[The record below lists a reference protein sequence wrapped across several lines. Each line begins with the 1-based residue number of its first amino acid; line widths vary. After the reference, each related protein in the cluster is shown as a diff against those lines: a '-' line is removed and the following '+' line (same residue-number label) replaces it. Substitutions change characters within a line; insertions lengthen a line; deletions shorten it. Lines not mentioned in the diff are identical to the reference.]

1 MVQWLRNLF
10 KSTAKPTARETGTA
24 ELRLVPTELAEQTVL
39 VAAGEPAGAIRIIE
53 VPAPDINTASAGIG
67 ISWLMREDINAN
79 FTGWLFSRSDYS
91 DLQSS
96 RVEQSILST
105 LQQILDTPQSG
116 AQLVRRMPGVIPQ
129 LLQSLRTDDFSG
141 AELSRKIS
149 HDVVL
154 VAEVIRLANSSRY
167 AQLEPITS
175 IEHAVMVLGQNGLR
189 HLITT
194 VAFRPIIDVK
204 SGHFTRLIAPRIWDH
219 SEHCAIASRLLAQQ
233 AGLNGF
239 DGFLAGLVQ
248 NVGLI
253 VSLRIMD
260 QSAEGSEALGSAAFC
275 NELIAKARKLSA
287 SIGREWHFPQE
298 VITAIDEQAIV
309 QRHVLLSTVGRNL
322 SMADYLSKLNLLV
335 QAGRQRED
343 ASCTDGL
350 SASELDCYAELK
362 ALTEPLSK

>member
-1 MVQWLRNLF
+1 
-10 KSTAKPTARETGTA
+10 
-24 ELRLVPTELAEQTVL
+24 
-39 VAAGEPAGAIRIIE
+39 
-53 VPAPDINTASAGIG
+53 
-67 ISWLMREDINAN
+67 MREDINAN
-79 FTGWLFSRSDYS
+79 FIGWLFSRSDYS

-96 RVEQSILST
+96 RAEQSILEA
-105 LQQILDTPQSG
+105 LQEILDTPQSG

-129 LLQSLRTDDFSG
+129 LLQSLRTGDFSG

-175 IEHAVMVLGQNGLR
+175 IEHAVLVLGQNGLR

-219 SEHCAIASRLLAQQ
+219 SEHCAIAGRLLAQQ

-239 DGFLAGLVQ
+239 DAFLAGLVQ

-260 QSAEGSEALGSAAFC
+260 QSAGGSEALGSAVFC
-275 NELIAKARKLSA
+275 NELIAKARKLSC
-287 SIGREWHFPQE
+287 SIGRDWNFPKE

-309 QRHVLLSTVGRNL
+309 QRHVALSTVGRNL
-322 SMADYLSKLNLLV
+322 SMADYLSKLNLLIR
-335 QAGRQRED
+335 AGRQREH
-343 ASCTDGL
+343 AGCVDGL
-350 SASELDCYAELK
+350 SASERDCHVELR
-362 ALTEPLSK
+362 ALTAPAIG